1 VARAEVS
8 TPGGE
13 ERPRWTFHFE
23 RVGRNRRKPRPIART
38 GGGGSGFQWFSWIVL
53 AVLVIEVAV
62 LVWQGFL
69 PR

>member
-1 VARAEVS
+1 MVE
-8 TPGGE
+8 PPEG

-23 RVGRNRRKPRPIART
+23 RVGRNRRKPRPIAR
-38 GGGGSGFQWFSWIVL
+38 GNSGGGSGFQWFSWIVL
-53 AVLVIEVAV
+53 ALLVVEVAV